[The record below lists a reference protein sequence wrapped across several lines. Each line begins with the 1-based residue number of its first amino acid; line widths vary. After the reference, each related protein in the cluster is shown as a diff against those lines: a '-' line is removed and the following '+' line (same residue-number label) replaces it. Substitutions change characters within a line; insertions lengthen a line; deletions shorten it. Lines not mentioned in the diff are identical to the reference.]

1 MAFFDFIEL
10 RYDLLTTQ
18 INTYLRNVYGRSNE
32 IFSNASPFGQVIN
45 VLKEFFQWTIIYQKN
60 IVRNF
65 QVDEAD
71 NSKALRNLARIGGHN
86 PTRAITATGTIKLK
100 IKPGVNIN
108 SDIAGGLIKI
118 KDKTLLKNKTNGLNY
133 TIRLGKDE
141 DIYRLSQTTDIYLNV
156 VQGTY
161 EEQQY
166 TGTGEISQSF
176 SVNISSTAEIDNFD
190 VEVLYNN
197 NPLSVKSSLYDML
210 RNELS
215 CFTRTGMN
223 GGLDLYFG
231 NGDFGF
237 IPEQGSLIVVRY
249 LLTEGTNGQIL
260 TPIRN
265 DFQFQTE
272 VLDDNDDTVD
282 ITNNFDILT
291 YKDITFASN
300 GESDAFIKSVLPN
313 VSRNFV
319 LATPAQ
325 YIYNLSRLELF
336 SKVNVY
342 NTLDDNNFEND
353 NKIFLFLVPKISN
366 YYTGGIN
373 YFNVPMDAFFLDNYE
388 IDKTLTYLKKLGSIT
403 TNTVIEIIQ
412 PRISKYIMNI
422 YIRKFEGYADDTIKQ
437 NIISNVSDY
446 LTTLTRDDRIVR
458 SDIVRTVENITGVDS
473 TSVTFFSKKN
483 EDFHKIKPD
492 SDQIYGLDP
501 VLGDI
506 IVEKDELALIRGGW
520 SDRNY
525 TYYNDTPDTGGLGPL
540 NIVFVGV
547 TKKESNN

>member
-10 RYDLLTTQ
+10 RYEELTTQ
-18 INTYLRNVYGRSNE
+18 INGYLRTVYSRADQT
-32 IFSNASPFGQVIN
+32 FTNASPFGMVIN
-45 VLKEFFQWTIIYQKN
+45 VLKEFFQWSTIYQKN
-60 IVRNF
+60 VVRNF
-65 QVDEAD
+65 QVEEAD
-71 NSKALRNLARIGGHN
+71 NTKAIRNLARIGGHN
-86 PTRAITATGTIKLK
+86 PTRAITATGTLKLK
-100 IKPGVNIN
+100 LKPGVDIN
-108 SDIAGGLIKI
+108 SDIAGGLIKVT
-118 KDKTLLKNKTNGLNY
+118 DKTLMKNKTNGYNY

-141 DIYRLSQTTDIYLNV
+141 DVYRLSQSSQIFFNV
-156 VQGTY
+156 VQGVY

-166 TGTGEISQSF
+166 TGNGEVNQSF

-197 NPLSVKSSLYDML
+197 NPLSLKEGQYDML
-210 RNELS
+210 RNELA
-215 CFTRTGMN
+215 CYTRTGMN

-237 IPEQGSLIVVRY
+237 TPEVGSIITVRY

-260 TPIRN
+260 TPTRN
-265 DFQFQTE
+265 DFQFLTE
-272 VLDDNDDTVD
+272 IRDNNDDTVD
-282 ITNNFDILT
+282 VTNNFDVIID
-291 YKDITFASN
+291 KDITFASN
-300 GESDAFIKSVLPN
+300 GETDDFIKSVLPN

-319 LATPAQ
+319 LATPSQ

-366 YYTGGIN
+366 YYTGGVN

-412 PRISKYIMNI
+412 PRISRYVMNI
-422 YIRKFEGYADDTIKQ
+422 YIRKHEGFADDTIKQ
-437 NIISNVSDY
+437 NVLSQTSDY
-446 LTTLTRDDRIVR
+446 LTTLQRDDRIVR
-458 SDIVRTVENITGVDS
+458 SDIIKVIEEIPGVDS
-473 TSVTFFSKKN
+473 TQITFFSKKN
-483 EDFHKIKPD
+483 EDYHKLKPD
-492 SDQIYGLDP
+492 SDTIYGLDP
-501 VLGDI
+501 ILGDI
-506 IVEKDELALIRGGW
+506 VVEKDELALIRGGW

-525 TYYNDTPDTGGLGPL
+525 TYYNDTPDAGGLGPL

-547 TKKESNN
+547 TKKETNN

>member
-1 MAFFDFIEL
+1 MAFFDYIEL
-10 RYDLLTTQ
+10 KYEELTAQ
-18 INTYLRNVYGRSNE
+18 INTYLRTVYSRSDVMY
-32 IFSNASPFGQVIN
+32 SNASPFGQVVN
-45 VLKEFFQWTIIYQKN
+45 VLKEFFQWTIIYEKN
-60 IVRNF
+60 VVRNF

-71 NSKALRNLARIGGHN
+71 NTKAIRNLARIGGHN
-86 PTRAITATGTIKLK
+86 PTRAITATGTLKLK

-108 SDIAGGLIKI
+108 SDIGGGLIKI
-118 KDKTLLKNKTNGLNY
+118 QDKTLLKNKTNGYNY

-141 DIYRLSQTTDIYLNV
+141 DVYRLSQTTAIYLNV
-156 VQGTY
+156 VQGVY
-161 EEQQY
+161 EEQTY
-166 TGTGEISQSF
+166 TGTGEMNQSF
-176 SVNISSTAEIDNFD
+176 SVNIASTAEIDNFD

-197 NPLSVKSSLYDML
+197 NPVSIKDSLYDML
-210 RNELS
+210 RNEMA

-237 IPEQGSLIVVRY
+237 IPAVSSIITVRY
-249 LLTEGTNGQIL
+249 LLTEGTAGQIL

-265 DFQFQTE
+265 NFQFLTE
-272 VLDDNDDTVD
+272 ITDGNNDTVD
-282 ITNNFDILT
+282 VTNNFDIFT
-291 YKDITFASN
+291 DKDITFASN
-300 GESDAFIKSVLPN
+300 GESDAFIKAVLPN

-319 LATPAQ
+319 LATPSQ

-373 YFNVPMDAFFLDNYE
+373 YFNVPIDAFYLDDYE

-412 PRISKYIMNI
+412 PRLSLYVMNI
-422 YIRKFEGYADDTIKQ
+422 YIRKYEGYADDTIKQ
-437 NIISNVSDY
+437 SVLSQTSNY
-446 LTTLTRDDRIVR
+446 LTELDRDDRIVR
-458 SDIVRTVENITGVDS
+458 SDMIKVIEEIDGVDS
-473 TSVTFFSKKN
+473 TQITFFSKKN
-483 EDFHKIKPD
+483 EDYHKLKPN
-492 SDQIYGLDP
+492 SDTIYGLDP
-501 VLGDI
+501 ILGDI
-506 IVEKDELALIRGGW
+506 VVEKDELALIRGGW
-520 SDRNY
+520 SDRNF
-525 TYYNDTPDTGGLGPL
+525 TYYNDTPDAGGLGPL

-547 TKKESNN
+547 TKKETNN

>member
-1 MAFFDFIEL
+1 MAFFEFIEL
-10 RYDLLTTQ
+10 RYDELTEQ
-18 INTYLRNVYGRSNE
+18 INTYLRRVYGRSNE
-32 IFSNASPFGQVIN
+32 MFSNASPFGQVIN

-65 QVDEAD
+65 QIEEAD
-71 NSKALRNLARIGGHN
+71 NKKAIRNLARIGGHN
-86 PTRAITATGTIKLK
+86 PTRAITASGTLKLK
-100 IKPGVNIN
+100 LKPGVNIN
-108 SDIAGGLIKI
+108 SDIGGGLIKI

-141 DIYRLSQTTDIYLNV
+141 DIYRLSQSSDIYLNV

-161 EEQQY
+161 EEQTY
-166 TGTGEISQSF
+166 TGDDEVNQSF
-176 SVNISSTAEIDNFD
+176 SVNVSSTAEIDNFD
-190 VEVLYNN
+190 IEVLYNN
-197 NPLSVKSSLYDML
+197 SPLSIKDSLYDML
-210 RNELS
+210 KNES
-215 CFTRTGMN
+215 ACFTRTGMN

-237 IPEQGSLIVVRY
+237 IPAIGSLITVRY
-249 LLTEGTNGQIL
+249 LITEGTAGQIL
-260 TPIRN
+260 TPVRN

-272 VLDDNDDTVD
+272 VLDDNNDTVD
-282 ITNNFDILT
+282 ISGNFDIIT
-291 YKDITFASN
+291 DKAITFASD
-300 GESDAFIKSVLPN
+300 GETDAFIKSVLPN

-319 LATPAQ
+319 LATPSQ

-373 YFNVPMDAFFLDNYE
+373 YFNVPMDVFFLDDYE

-412 PRISKYIMNI
+412 PRISKYIMNV
-422 YIRKFEGYADDTIKQ
+422 YIRKHEGYLDETIKQ
-437 NIISNVSDY
+437 NVISNISDY
-446 LTTLTRDDRIVR
+446 LTTVERDDRIVR
-458 SDIVRTVENITGVDS
+458 SDIVKTVEDLDGVDS

-483 EDFHKIKPD
+483 EDYHKLKPN

-506 IVEKDELALIRGGW
+506 IAEKDELAIIRGGW

-540 NIVFVGV
+540 NIIFVGT
-547 TKKESNN
+547 TKKETNN

>member
-10 RYDLLTTQ
+10 RYEQLTDQ
-18 INTYLRNVYGRSNE
+18 INTYLRTVYSRSNE
-32 IFSNASPFGQVIN
+32 TFTNASPFGQVIN
-45 VLKEFFQWTIIYQKN
+45 VLKEFFQWSTIYQKN
-60 IVRNF
+60 VVRNF
-65 QVDEAD
+65 QIESAD
-71 NSKALRNLARIGGHN
+71 NTKAIRNLARIGGHN

-141 DIYRLSQTTDIYLNV
+141 DIYRLSQTTEIALNV
-156 VQGTY
+156 VQGVY

-166 TGTGEISQSF
+166 TGNGEMNQSF
-176 SVNISSTAEIDNFD
+176 SVNISSTAEVDNFD

-197 NPLSVKSSLYDML
+197 NPLSLKESQFDML
-210 RNELS
+210 RNELA
-215 CFTRTGMN
+215 CYTRTGMN

-237 IPEQGSLIVVRY
+237 IPEVGSRIKVRY
-249 LLTEGTNGQIL
+249 LLTAGTAGQII
-260 TPIRN
+260 TPVRN
-265 DFQFQTE
+265 DFRFLTE
-272 VLDDNDDTVD
+272 ITDNNNDTVD
-282 ITNNFDILT
+282 VTNNFDVIV
-291 YKDITFASN
+291 YKDITFASD
-300 GESDAFIKSVLPN
+300 GESDNFIKAVLPN

-319 LATPAQ
+319 LATPSQ

-403 TNTVIEIIQ
+403 TNTVIEVIQ
-412 PRISKYIMNI
+412 PTISKYIMNI
-422 YIRKFEGYADDTIKQ
+422 YIRKYAGFADDTIKQ
-437 NIISNVSDY
+437 SVLSNTSNY
-446 LTTLTRDDRIVR
+446 LTELKRDDRIIR
-458 SDIVRTVENITGVDS
+458 SDIVRVIEDIDGVDS
-473 TSVTFFSKKN
+473 VSVTFFSKKN
-483 EDFHKIKPD
+483 EDFHKTKPN

-506 IVEKDELALIRGGW
+506 VVEKYELALIRGGW

-525 TYYNDTPDTGGLGPL
+525 TYYNDTPDAGGLGPL
-540 NIVFVGV
+540 NIVFVG
-547 TKKESNN
+547 TTEKQSNN

>member
-1 MAFFDFIEL
+1 MAFFDYIEL
-10 RYDLLTTQ
+10 KYEELTAQ
-18 INTYLRNVYGRSNE
+18 INTYLRTVYSRSDVMY
-32 IFSNASPFGQVIN
+32 SNASPFGQVVN
-45 VLKEFFQWTIIYQKN
+45 VLKEFFQWTIIYEKN
-60 IVRNF
+60 VVRNF

-71 NSKALRNLARIGGHN
+71 NTKAIRNLARIGGHN
-86 PTRAITATGTIKLK
+86 PTRAITATGTLKLK

-108 SDIAGGLIKI
+108 SDIGGGLIKI
-118 KDKTLLKNKTNGLNY
+118 QDKTLLKNKTNGYNY

-141 DIYRLSQTTDIYLNV
+141 DVYRLSQTTAIYLNV
-156 VQGTY
+156 VQGVY
-161 EEQQY
+161 EEQTY
-166 TGTGEISQSF
+166 TGTGEMNQSF
-176 SVNISSTAEIDNFD
+176 SVNIASTAEIDNFD

-197 NPLSVKSSLYDML
+197 NPVSIKDSLYDML
-210 RNELS
+210 RNEMA

-237 IPEQGSLIVVRY
+237 IPAVSSIITVRY
-249 LLTEGTNGQIL
+249 LLTEGTAGQIL

-265 DFQFQTE
+265 NFQFLTE
-272 VLDDNDDTVD
+272 ITDGNNDTVD
-282 ITNNFDILT
+282 VTNNFDIFT
-291 YKDITFASN
+291 DKDITFASN
-300 GESDAFIKSVLPN
+300 GESDAFIKAVLPN

-319 LATPAQ
+319 LATPSQ

-373 YFNVPMDAFFLDNYE
+373 YFNVPIDAFYLDDYE

-412 PRISKYIMNI
+412 PRLSLYVMNI
-422 YIRKFEGYADDTIKQ
+422 YIRKYEGYADDTIKQ
-437 NIISNVSDY
+437 SVLSQTSNY
-446 LTTLTRDDRIVR
+446 LTELDRDDRIVR
-458 SDIVRTVENITGVDS
+458 SDMIKVIEEIDGVDS
-473 TSVTFFSKKN
+473 TQITFFSKKN
-483 EDFHKIKPD
+483 EDYHKLKPN
-492 SDQIYGLDP
+492 SDTIYGLDP
-501 VLGDI
+501 ILGDI
-506 IVEKDELALIRGGW
+506 VVEKDELALIRGGW
-520 SDRNY
+520 SDKNF
-525 TYYNDTPDTGGLGPL
+525 TYYNDTPDAGGLGPL

-547 TKKESNN
+547 TKKETNN